1 MFAAPFFKLCTLS
14 FVLRLLVCVC
24 ESVCV
29 CVCGCVCVC
38 ECVSACVCACVRA
51 CVSMHAHM
59 LRIASMDK
67 TLCFINTVKFII
79 IAFHSMT

>member
-1 MFAAPFFKLCTLS
+1 M
-14 FVLRLLVCVC
+14 
-24 ESVCV
+24 SVCV
-29 CVCGCVCVC
+29 DVCVC

-67 TLCFINTVKFII
+67 ILLITNTLII
-79 IAFHSMT
+79 IMIQIVHGSLSAP